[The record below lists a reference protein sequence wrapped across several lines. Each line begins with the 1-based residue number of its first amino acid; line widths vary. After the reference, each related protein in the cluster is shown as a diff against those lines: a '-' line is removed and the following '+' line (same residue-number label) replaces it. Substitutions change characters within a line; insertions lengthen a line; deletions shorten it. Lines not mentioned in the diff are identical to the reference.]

1 MMPTHKD
8 HMNILKDLPPFLEKQ
23 WYSSV
28 GLITAEL
35 VSFGIATPYLTNHLP
50 MLVSLCLSALIG
62 LVILAFWWF
71 CQQPPKTSKN
81 KIGFLVAI
89 SCPDDEEKKK
99 IQEDFIDPLHKL
111 IKSGATGNTFEFLT
125 AKEHISSNIH
135 NIEEAEVIRN
145 KAKAHFMIYG
155 VVRLRKINGVD
166 THVIELEGLV
176 SHNSLSKQ
184 VSESISKEFGELLP
198 RKVQATTENDVFS
211 LHFTSEWTD
220 VVSQYIIAT
229 AAGVSGDYDYA
240 ESLYTTARQKLHG
253 MDTKFPIYTI
263 LKQRIPLKISEI
275 YMVRSQ
281 ILFERWKAN
290 KEDLHPLQKI
300 ESYMQQLAPEHN
312 SLEGMLNLNA
322 IIQFCLHKDANASI
336 NFLNRIS
343 KSNRKQNWHLNM
355 AFLLGYM
362 GRLNNAA
369 RHYRLAATELSDMFS
384 LNQIED
390 FIEWAISENPQLPQ
404 LHYCLGY
411 FNWKIKGDNEMAK
424 LDFARFI
431 QSPIVIN
438 EFPKEL
444 EISKKFIEST

>member
-1 MMPTHKD
+1 
-8 HMNILKDLPPFLEKQ
+8 MNTLKDLPPFLEKQ
-23 WYSSV
+23 WYSPI

-35 VSFGIATPYLTNHLP
+35 ASFGITIPYFISHLSI
-50 MLVSLCLSALIG
+50 LASLSLSCLFG
-62 LVILAFWWF
+62 LLILAFWWF
-71 CQQPPKTSKN
+71 CQQPPKTRED

-89 SCPDDEEKKK
+89 SCPDEEEKKK

-111 IKSGATGNTFEFLT
+111 IKSGVTGNTFEFLI
-125 AKEHISSNIH
+125 AKEHISSKIH
-135 NIEEAEVIRN
+135 NIEEAEAIRK
-145 KAKAHFMIYG
+145 KARAHFMIYG

-184 VSESISKEFGELLP
+184 VSESISREFGELLP
-198 RKVQATTENDVFS
+198 RRVQATTENDVFS

-240 ESLYTTARQKLHG
+240 ESLYLTAKQKLHG
-253 MDTKFPIYTI
+253 MDTKFPIYTV

-281 ILFERWKAN
+281 ILFERWKTN
-290 KEDLHPLQKI
+290 KEDLNPLQEI
-300 ESYMQQLAPEHN
+300 ESYMQFLAPEHD

-322 IIQFCLHKDANASI
+322 IIKFCLHRDTNASI
-336 NFLNRIS
+336 SFLNRIP

-362 GRLNNAA
+362 GKLNNAA
-369 RHYRLAATELSDMFS
+369 RHYRLASTELSDMFS

-411 FNWKIKGDNEMAK
+411 FNWKVKGDDEMAK

-431 QSPIVIN
+431 QNPVVAKK
-438 EFPKEL
+438 FPKEQ
-444 EISKKFIEST
+444 EISKKFIESA